1 MKAAGQL
8 ISVPSLK
15 QLWCSYL
22 LFCTIWDDTK
32 KYYLQVKFI
41 FWKSS
46 WTYFTTIMNRQCIY
60 KSNNHIGSV
69 TDKAKKDSITGHHWT
84 GWYGA
89 TAALTADYLLLYCYT
104 PLHNLSWLRW
114 LSVHDYWLWFCSYIH
129 LQCRRNDKNHSPST
143 KIAGCFHQAFFTTNE
158 KRLSVYG
165 KKK

>member
-1 MKAAGQL
+1 MF
-8 ISVPSLK
+8 ISAFLYHLRWYQKILSPSEI
-15 QLWCSYL
+15 YL
-22 LFCTIWDDTK
+22 LPEWIG
-32 KYYLQVKFI
+32 
-41 FWKSS
+41 
-46 WTYFTTIMNRQCIY
+46 NIY

-114 LSVHDYWLWFCSYIH
+114 LSVHAYWLWLFSSIH
-129 LQCRRNDKNHSPST
+129 LQCRRNDKNHSPRT
-143 KIAGCFHQAFFTTNE
+143 KVAGCLYQVFFTTSE

-165 KKK
+165 KKTRIMTSVTSPIW